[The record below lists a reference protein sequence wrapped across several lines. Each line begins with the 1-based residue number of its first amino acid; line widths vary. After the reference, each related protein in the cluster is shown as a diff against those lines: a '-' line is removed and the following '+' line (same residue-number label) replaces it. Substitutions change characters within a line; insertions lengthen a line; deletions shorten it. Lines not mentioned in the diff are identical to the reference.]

1 MMEELLKAILQGADG
16 ASVPQQQQGSDPLAD
31 LIGSVLGG
39 GQAPTQ
45 PQQLPAGDPLAELIK
60 GVLGGEQS
68 SPRQAMG
75 SGNPIID
82 ILGSVLGGGRPG
94 GQNNSFLEP
103 IANALADKLGISPQI
118 ALIVINL
125 AMMLLLNR
133 QKDQGGIPMPGGGRD
148 YQRGGTPQQQD
159 GGFDLDDL
167 LDENYLQATGATA
180 QLSRQTGMSEA
191 DATRSLQEA
200 MMLLN
205 NQTKAVAR
213 RKANDSDLKHLLD
226 SWEED

>member
-16 ASVPQQQQGSDPLAD
+16 SSMPQQQRGQDPLAD

-39 GQAPTQ
+39 GSQAPTQ

-60 GVLGGEQS
+60 GVLGGEPSAPQ
-68 SPRQAMG
+68 QAMG

-103 IANALADKLGISPQI
+103 IASALADKLGISPQI

-133 QKDQGGIPMPGGGRD
+133 QKDQGGMPMPSGSGGYR
-148 YQRGGTPQQQD
+148 RGGTQPQD
-159 GGFDLDDL
+159 GGLDLDDL

-200 MMLLN
+200 FTLLN

-226 SWEED
+226 TWED